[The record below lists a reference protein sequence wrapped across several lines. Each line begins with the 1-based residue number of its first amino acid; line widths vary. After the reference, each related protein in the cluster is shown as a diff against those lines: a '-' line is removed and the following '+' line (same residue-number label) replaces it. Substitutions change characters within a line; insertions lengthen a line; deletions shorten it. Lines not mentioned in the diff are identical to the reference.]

1 MADIQKATQLANM
14 QIPEGW
20 AAYQAQQS
28 VEQDQFFQS
37 GVIQAVPSIASAFTG
52 GGKLV
57 NIPMFKPLEDVAPQ
71 TIDDTKD
78 ITLNTIG
85 TQLAQARLYG
95 LLQAWSATDLSGE
108 LSGTDPLGNIGT
120 SVQTYW
126 RHINEK
132 ILLGTMDGVYASD
145 SMKDK
150 NQFNAADNRRSDN
163 TFSLKNF
170 NEARFQLGDRYRDL
184 ATVVV
189 HSNILKELQNANITD
204 PKTGNTI
211 LINGNQLPT
220 QISAPNPGDSIK
232 GVRVIV
238 DDTMPVKDGVYTSY
252 LFASG
257 AFGWSE
263 LPTPRAAE
271 TGRDAL
277 RFQGVDYLISRRRF
291 VLAPQ
296 GMSWNESAFAADNP
310 NKPFPGMEDLAN
322 GKYWNRVFDP
332 KIMPYVKFTTTDEA
346 IKQATTSTLT
356 PGK

>member
-71 TIDDTKD
+71 NIDDTKD

-95 LLQAWSATDLSGE
+95 FLQAWSATDLSGE

-132 ILLGTMDGVYASD
+132 ILLGTMDGVYASA

-150 NQFNAADNRRSDN
+150 NQFNAADNR
-163 TFSLKNF
+163 
-170 NEARFQLGDRYRDL
+170 
-184 ATVVV
+184 
-189 HSNILKELQNANITD
+189 
-204 PKTGNTI
+204 
-211 LINGNQLPT
+211 
-220 QISAPNPGDSIK
+220 
-232 GVRVIV
+232 
-238 DDTMPVKDGVYTSY
+238 
-252 LFASG
+252 
-257 AFGWSE
+257 
-263 LPTPRAAE
+263 
-271 TGRDAL
+271 
-277 RFQGVDYLISRRRF
+277 
-291 VLAPQ
+291 
-296 GMSWNESAFAADNP
+296 
-310 NKPFPGMEDLAN
+310 
-322 GKYWNRVFDP
+322 
-332 KIMPYVKFTTTDEA
+332 
-346 IKQATTSTLT
+346 
-356 PGK
+356 

>member
-71 TIDDTKD
+71 NIDDTKD

-95 LLQAWSATDLSGE
+95 FLQAWSATDLSGE

-132 ILLGTMDGVYASD
+132 ILLGTMDGVYASA
-145 SMKDK
+145 SIKDK
-150 NQFNAADNRRSDN
+150 NKYQQVVGGK
-163 TFSLKNF
+163 TFVSGCEIHMPASLLFRTRPPQYKIHVVTLYSCSH
-170 NEARFQLGDRYRDL
+170 AIQL
-184 ATVVV
+184 
-189 HSNILKELQNANITD
+189 I
-204 PKTGNTI
+204 
-211 LINGNQLPT
+211 
-220 QISAPNPGDSIK
+220 
-232 GVRVIV
+232 
-238 DDTMPVKDGVYTSY
+238 
-252 LFASG
+252 
-257 AFGWSE
+257 
-263 LPTPRAAE
+263 
-271 TGRDAL
+271 
-277 RFQGVDYLISRRRF
+277 
-291 VLAPQ
+291 
-296 GMSWNESAFAADNP
+296 
-310 NKPFPGMEDLAN
+310 
-322 GKYWNRVFDP
+322 
-332 KIMPYVKFTTTDEA
+332 
-346 IKQATTSTLT
+346 
-356 PGK
+356 